1 MLNRIQTLL
10 QYYIFYIGFFL
21 FSVCWRVK
29 AGGLGQKISAYSDKY
44 CLSEGEIYKQDFY
57 SKDFCDS
64 KNFC

>member
-1 MLNRIQTLL
+1 MLAGVGELN
-10 QYYIFYIGFFL
+10 
-21 FSVCWRVK
+21 WRVK
-29 AGGLGQKISAYSDKY
+29 AGGLGQKVSAYSDKY